1 MNKYWSVYVI
11 QTEKYKQHNWDQV
24 TVYVGMTKYSP
35 EERFNSIKTE

>member
-11 QTEKYKQHNWDQV
+11 ETDKYKKNNWDQV

-35 EERFNSIKTE
+35 E